1 MSYWSEVKEV
11 ALKGFDLAIA
21 NLKETTDLAI
31 EKGKEGV
38 AYVQLKKDLFLAQR
52 ELHNLLADLGDVVNE
67 IYKTKGDIYANERVK
82 DAAEKISAA
91 EAKCR
96 DIESRM
102 NDVSKKA

>member
-1 MSYWSEVKEV
+1 
-11 ALKGFDLAIA
+11 
-21 NLKETTDLAI
+21 
-31 EKGKEGV
+31 
-38 AYVQLKKDLFLAQR
+38 
-52 ELHNLLADLGDVVNE
+52 VVNE